1 MAENSDSPTGSATW
15 QPDYIARNQAAQSDY
30 LQRVST
36 TTLVQQVAAR
46 AMSMLVLAPGG
57 RVLEVG
63 CGNGVFLPGL
73 AAAVGAAGRVV
84 GIDHAEAFVT
94 EARSRVAAAGLAAS
108 VTVELGDACKLPY
121 ADATFDAAHC
131 ERVLMH
137 LPDPQLALAEMA
149 RVVRPG
155 GCIVVA
161 EPDWAGFRIDHP
173 DRAGMD
179 KLYSRAVRQRQ
190 PDMGLTAY
198 RRMGEIGLVD
208 RRADPVL
215 ALITDYDV
223 LKNYGLTLAAAA
235 DELVAD
241 GGFSREAADALLAAL
256 DAAQASGRF
265 YCAAMMHVVAGRVP
279 A

>member
-1 MAENSDSPTGSATW
+1 MAENTHAPTRSDSW
-15 QPDYIARNQAAQSDY
+15 QPDYIARNQAAQSEY
-30 LQRVST
+30 LQRVSA
-36 TTLVQQVAAR
+36 TTLLQQVAAR
-46 AMSMLVLAPGG
+46 AMAMLALAPGD

-73 AAAVGAAGRVV
+73 AAAVGDAGRVV
-84 GIDHAEAFVT
+84 GIDHAETFVA
-94 EARSRVAAAGLAAS
+94 EARTRIATADLTAT

-121 ADATFDAAHC
+121 ADASFDAAHC

-137 LPDPQLALAEMA
+137 LPEPQQALTEMA

-179 KLYSRAVRQRQ
+179 KLYARAMRQRQ
-190 PDMGLTAY
+190 PHMGLTAY

-208 RRADPVL
+208 RRAEPVL
-215 ALITDYDV
+215 AVIIDYDG
-223 LKNYGLTLAAAA
+223 LRNYGLALAPAA

-241 GGFSREAADALLAAL
+241 GSFSRETVDALLAAL
-256 DAAQASGRF
+256 DEAQASGRF
-265 YCAAMMHVVAGRVP
+265 YCTALMHVVAGRVP